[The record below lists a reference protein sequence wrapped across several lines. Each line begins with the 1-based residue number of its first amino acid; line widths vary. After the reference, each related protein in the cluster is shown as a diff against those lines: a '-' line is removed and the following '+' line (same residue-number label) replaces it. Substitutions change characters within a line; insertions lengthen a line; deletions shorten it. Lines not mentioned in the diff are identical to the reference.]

1 MVVVVSSCGRYGS
14 ANCDNTNT
22 ARNAI
27 GPCRVKIDQAT
38 FQKQIGG
45 GKAIGSILLSL
56 PNWIFRCKL
65 VSQMA
70 PDELILTPVTVL
82 LDNPEVAL
90 SVVGPRLYIPK
101 LQLRIDSVH
110 LVLITVGYLFVIAM
124 SAADNGTNQ
133 KCGRL

>member
-1 MVVVVSSCGRYGS
+1 
-14 ANCDNTNT
+14 
-22 ARNAI
+22 
-27 GPCRVKIDQAT
+27 
-38 FQKQIGG
+38 
-45 GKAIGSILLSL
+45 
-56 PNWIFRCKL
+56 
-65 VSQMA
+65 MA